1 VLDQSCFELFR
12 ECIVRI
18 KTPKNRGTGFFV
30 APGQILTCNH
40 VIAGAKDDEIEVLWK
55 EAPLTIVSIART
67 ESGNPDLALLK
78 VTLTEHPCVYLDRE
92 VQPNDALYSY
102 GYPPKYEGGFSVNPL
117 CVGPTDQGCL
127 LTIRDENIQPGLS
140 GAPLLNLRTSK
151 VCGLIKSERSMPLIQ
166 NVLRALGGQA
176 IPTQV
181 IFDRWNGL
189 ESNHDGFHYRDARW
203 RSLIPKA
210 IGEIIF
216 GRRLFTFLSRVGVRV
231 DPLPFNKDIPQPIA
245 LQSPLN
251 LPPPRP
257 DLLGRKAELEDAAF
271 ALKREG
277 KEKTV
282 GFYGKPGVGK
292 SMLLEDF
299 AHHEIVSDF
308 PDGVVHL
315 AATRF
320 CSETDLLEE
329 IFYRFN
335 EKIRGIKF
343 SFNKIKSTLQ
353 AKKILVLLDDVKL
366 SADQIIA
373 LRQAIAKSAFV
384 FTWEEGDRLKRG
396 ERAIEL
402 KGFSED
408 DVFDLVAQEQAVGRP
423 LTLEERAAFTGERRW
438 SEFLTNDEDRQ
449 AATSL
454 LKPLNGHPWQIRQAI
469 KLARSQ
475 NQSLKEI
482 AEVIKQDPS
491 AIALTQ
497 RRIQSLPEPARRILK
512 LLAVLGVAGAGLLIA
527 ISRADSFEIPKI
539 EEYLNTLSQQD
550 LIQVSESQ
558 YRLTSN
564 VSEIINRETDLIHVR
579 EAALDYF
586 KQLVEDKQIEPDV
599 VFQDADAISNIL
611 QWAFDSGR
619 YADVVKLGQGV
630 EAALAFNGL
639 WGAWER
645 VLRWELQS
653 SQALN
658 DWGSGAWALHQ
669 LGTRA
674 LCLGNNRTARSC
686 LTQALTLRESLGD
699 VDGANVTRH
708 NLGLLAPLPIVSHLI
723 PPITVGTIAALFLLS
738 FWLIPDSCPRGTVN
752 ERFPLLNWLT
762 QFFPESCPIQE
773 PALKIPPKP
782 EPLEATPCVIQG
794 TEEFIITQT
803 QGASGDTFSGEISYL
818 LRGKPRKTLVSG
830 TLTESGW
837 FSLKSIDPKPDECF
851 ITLDGEQIRGLPP
864 SQEQGEIVG
873 GASADEVLLNEETK
887 KIKIDKSQGASGAFR
902 MLEQSPGT
910 WVLEI
915 PSEEEFRLKPSPKPS
930 SGPNSDAPPQSP
942 VTVQAEPETESNS
955 ESNQIQAVSPITTLP
970 PIASIPAQDLR
981 VALNIAVNNEDWGSA
996 IEIVDRM
1003 LENASP
1009 QEVKNL
1015 QEYRV
1020 VLQNR
1025 LAESSTNP

>member
-1 VLDQSCFELFR
+1 MLDQSCFELFR
-12 ECIVRI
+12 DCTVRI
-18 KTPKNRGTGFFV
+18 KTLKNQGTGFFV

-40 VIAGAKDDEIEVLWK
+40 VVAAAKDDEIEVLWK
-55 EAPLTIVSIART
+55 EERLEMVSIART

-102 GYPPKYEGGFSVNPL
+102 GYPPQVEGGSSVGTT
-117 CVGPTDQGCL
+117 CIGPTNRGQI
-127 LTIRDENIQPGLS
+127 LTIGNESIRPGLS
-140 GAPLLNLRTSK
+140 GAPLLNLRTWK
-151 VCGLIKSERSMPLIQ
+151 VCGLVKRERKRDLVDDLSVIGSK
-166 NVLRALGGQA
+166 VLRVEGGQA

-189 ESNHDGFHYRDARW
+189 ESNHDGFHYRDTRW

-277 KEKTV
+277 KEKIV

-308 PDGVVHL
+308 SGGVVYL
-315 AATRF
+315 VATRF

-343 SFNKIKSTLQ
+343 SLTKIKSTLQ
-353 AKKILVLLDDVKL
+353 AKKILVLLDDVRL

-373 LRQAIAKSAFV
+373 LRQAIPKSAFV
-384 FTWEEGDRLKRG
+384 FTWEESDRFKRG
-396 ERAIEL
+396 ERATEL
-402 KGFSED
+402 KGLSEED
-408 DVFDLVAQEQAVGRP
+408 ILDLVAQEQAVGRP
-423 LTLEERAAFTGERRW
+423 LTLEERAAFTGEQRW
-438 SEFLTNDEDRQ
+438 SNFLTDEDDRQ
-449 AATSL
+449 AAKRL
-454 LKPLNGHPWQIRQAI
+454 LETLNGHPWQIRQAV
-469 KLARSQ
+469 KLARNQ
-475 NQSLKEI
+475 NQSLKDIAAEI
-482 AEVIKQDPS
+482 RQDPS
-491 AIALTQ
+491 AISLTQ
-497 RRIQSLPEPARRILK
+497 RRIQFLPEPARRILK
-512 LLAVLGVAGAGLLIA
+512 LLSVLGAAGAGLLIA
-527 ISRADSFEIPKI
+527 ISRADSVEIPKI
-539 EEYLNTLSQQD
+539 EEHLNTLSQQN

-564 VSEIINRETDLIHVR
+564 VGEILNQEPELNHLRET
-579 EAALDYF
+579 ALDYF
-586 KQLVEDKQIEPDV
+586 KQLVDEKQIEPDA

-611 QWAFDSGR
+611 QWAFESGR
-619 YADVVKLGQGV
+619 YADVIKLGQGF
-630 EAALAFNGL
+630 EGALAFNGL
-639 WGAWER
+639 WGTWER
-645 VLRWELQS
+645 VLQWELQS

-658 DWGSGAWALHQ
+658 EWGSGAWALHQ

-674 LCLGNNRTARSC
+674 LCLGDNRTARSC

-708 NLGLLAPLPIVSHLI
+708 NLGLLAPLPIVSHVL
-723 PPITVGTIAALFLLS
+723 PPIAVGIVAAYLLS
-738 FWLIPDSCPRGTVN
+738 LWQTPKYPSEIFPAYRIPAPSAIAPV
-752 ERFPLLNWLT
+752 
-762 QFFPESCPIQE
+762 
-773 PALKIPPKP
+773 
-782 EPLEATPCVIQG
+782 PCLIQG
-794 TEEFIITQT
+794 TESTITQT
-803 QGASGDTFSGEISYL
+803 GNEFTGTITYIL
-818 LRGKPRKTLVSG
+818 NKKPVKPIKTAITG
-830 TLTESGW
+830 TLTDSGW
-837 FSLKSIDPKPDECF
+837 LSMKSTKNPPTGECF
-851 ITLDGEQIRGLPP
+851 LTFDGERIRAGQI
-864 SQEQGEIVG
+864 IG
-873 GASADEVLLNEETK
+873 GASADEVLVDK
-887 KIKIDKSQGASGAFR
+887 KTNKVKTDKSQGASGAFQ
-902 MLEQSPGT
+902 MIETSPGT
-910 WVLEI
+910 WILEI
-915 PSEEEFRLKPSPKPS
+915 RSGKEFRLKPSPKPS
-930 SGPNSDAPPQSP
+930 SVPSPTASPKSSSTPQSS
-942 VTVQAEPETESNS
+942 VTPKTEQKPEGNS
-955 ESNQIQAVSPITTLP
+955 GSNQTQPVSPTTKLP

-981 VALNIAVNNEDWGSA
+981 GALNIAVNNKDWSSA

-1009 QEVKNL
+1009 KEAEDLRKYRLEL
-1015 QEYRV
+1015 QK
-1020 VLQNR
+1020 R
-1025 LAESSTNP
+1025 LAESSKKS

>member
-1 VLDQSCFELFR
+1 VIDQSCFELFR
-12 ECIVRI
+12 DCTVRI
-18 KTPKNRGTGFFV
+18 KAVKNQGTGFFV

-40 VIAGAKDDEIEVLWK
+40 VVAGAKDDEIEVLWK
-55 EAPLTIVSIART
+55 EEPLTIASIART

-78 VTLTEHPCVYLDRE
+78 VTLTEHPCIYLDRE

-117 CVGPTDQGCL
+117 CVGPTDQGRL

-176 IPTQV
+176 IPAQV

-189 ESNHDGFHYRDARW
+189 ESNHDGFHYRDTRW

-271 ALKREG
+271 ALNREG
-277 KEKTV
+277 KEKIV

-299 AHHEIVSDF
+299 ANHEIVSDF

-335 EKIRGIKF
+335 ERIRGIKY
-343 SFNKIKSTLQ
+343 SLTKIKSTLQ
-353 AKKILVLLDDVKL
+353 SKKILILLDDVKL
-366 SADQIIA
+366 SADQLIA
-373 LRQAIAKSAFV
+373 LRQMMPKSAFV
-384 FTWEEGDRLKRG
+384 FAWEEGDRLKRG

-402 KGFSED
+402 KGFPEED
-408 DVFDLVAQEQAVGRP
+408 ILDLVAQEQAVGRP
-423 LTLEERAAFTGERRW
+423 LTLEERAAFTGEQRW
-438 SEFLTNDEDRQ
+438 SNFLTDEDDRQ
-449 AATSL
+449 AAKSL
-454 LKPLNGHPWQIRQAI
+454 LETLNGHPWQIRQAV
-469 KLARSQ
+469 KLARNQ
-475 NQSLKEI
+475 NKSLKDI
-482 AEVIKQDPS
+482 AAAIKQDPS
-491 AIALTQ
+491 AISITQ

-512 LLAVLGVAGAGLLIA
+512 LLSVLGVAGAGLLVA
-527 ISRADSFEIPKI
+527 ISRADSVEIPKI
-539 EEYLNTLSQQD
+539 EEHLNTLSQQD

-564 VSEIINRETDLIHVR
+564 MSEILSQEPELNHFRET
-579 EAALDYF
+579 ALDYF
-586 KQLVEDKQIEPDV
+586 KQLVDEKQIEPYV

-611 QWAFDSGR
+611 QWAFESGR
-619 YADVVKLGQGV
+619 YADVIKLGQGF
-630 EAALAFNGL
+630 EGALAFNGL
-639 WGAWER
+639 WGTWEQ
-645 VLRWELQS
+645 VLQWELQS

-658 DWGSGAWALHQ
+658 EWGSGAWALHQ

-674 LCLGNNRTARSC
+674 LCLGDNRTARSC

-708 NLGLLAPLPIVSHLI
+708 NLGLLAPLPIASHVL
-723 PPITVGTIAALFLLS
+723 PPVVVGIVAAYLLS
-738 FWLIPDSCPRGTVN
+738 LWQTPEHRSEI
-752 ERFPLLNWLT
+752 FPAYRI
-762 QFFPESCPIQE
+762 S
-773 PALKIPPKP
+773 
-782 EPLEATPCVIQG
+782 TPSAIAPVPCLIQG
-794 TEEFIITQT
+794 TESTITQT
-803 QGASGDTFSGEISYL
+803 GNEFTGTITYIL
-818 LRGKPRKTLVSG
+818 NKKPVKPITTAIAG
-830 TLTESGW
+830 TLTDSGW
-837 FSLKSIDPKPDECF
+837 VSMKSTKNPPTGECF
-851 ITLDGEQIRGLPP
+851 LTFDGELIRAGQI
-864 SQEQGEIVG
+864 IG
-873 GASADEVLLNEETK
+873 GASADEVLVDK
-887 KIKIDKSQGASGAFR
+887 KTNKVKTDKSQGASGAFQ
-902 MLEQSPGT
+902 MIETSPGT
-910 WVLEI
+910 WILEI
-915 PSEEEFRLKPSPKPS
+915 RSGKEFRLKPSPKPS
-930 SGPNSDAPPQSP
+930 PVPSPTVPPQSFP
-942 VTVQAEPETESNS
+942 TPKSPATPKTRQKPEGDSG
-955 ESNQIQAVSPITTLP
+955 SNQTQPVSPTTKLP
-970 PIASIPAQDLR
+970 PIASIPVQDLR
-981 VALNIAVNNEDWGSA
+981 GALNIAVNNKDWSSA

-1009 QEVKNL
+1009 KEAEDLRKYRLEL
-1015 QEYRV
+1015 QK
-1020 VLQNR
+1020 R
-1025 LAESSTNP
+1025 LAESSPKT